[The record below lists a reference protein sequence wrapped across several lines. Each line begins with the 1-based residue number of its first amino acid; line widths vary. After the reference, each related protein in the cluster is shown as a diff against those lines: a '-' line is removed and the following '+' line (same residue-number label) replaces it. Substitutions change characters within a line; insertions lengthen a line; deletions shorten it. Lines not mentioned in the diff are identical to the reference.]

1 MTAPGSLGSNV
12 VGGLYGSTG
21 CGSGSTLG
29 LIPEV
34 RMITHAAHP
43 CNLFPDLL
51 GTVLQKTSSFTRS
64 ALFFIVIL
72 FLSTIT
78 MSLTSSID
86 SSSSMLAVSRCRLCA
101 LLILALL

>member
-12 VGGLYGSTG
+12 VGGLYGNTG
-21 CGSGSTLG
+21 VGSGSTLG

-51 GTVLQKTSSFTRS
+51 GQYCKKP
-64 ALFFIVIL
+64 
-72 FLSTIT
+72 
-78 MSLTSSID
+78 
-86 SSSSMLAVSRCRLCA
+86 
-101 LLILALL
+101 LALQEVPSFLLLYSSCLL